1 MAQDRLDLLL
11 VRRGL
16 VPSREQA
23 KRLIM
28 AGEVFVG
35 DRKVTHPGWK
45 LPPTLR
51 SSFGNPPSLWA
62 GVVSSSKVL
71 SNTSAST

>member
-45 LPPTLR
+45 LAPD
-51 SSFGNPPSLWA
+51 A
-62 GVVSSSKVL
+62 EVVVRQP
-71 SNTSAST
+71 